1 MTNRRDFRNV
11 CSAHSSLTSRFY
23 QKTDDRIYHVMQ
35 GAKNLEGFTVTETQI
50 PNTELA
56 FQDVLLSS
64 APHQHH
70 SSF

>member
-1 MTNRRDFRNV
+1 
-11 CSAHSSLTSRFY
+11 
-23 QKTDDRIYHVMQ
+23 MQ

-50 PNTELA
+50 PNTELT